1 MDVNHHPCPSP
12 SPYLPCS
19 SSASLLKDISNF
31 KTPKRPSQASKLT
44 SPSSQFFTASKQTP
58 RSTSSSFRRGRPS
71 LAPSSSRH
79 KTAAARRIKAFEL
92 EQSKSSRKA
101 QIVKEQS
108 LKSLSKSLTV
118 WLNFLLENPR
128 SCGCDL
134 TVDCDRNVGKG
145 KREGGLG
152 GELEVGVDVAWRNPK
167 RQRDLTWRGDD
178 AGSREGFSNSIYLPL
193 KNSLKDVCSFDD
205 LTERMQVYLS
215 LRSCKEILDV
225 MTRVAKNID
234 EGRLKM
240 KSHCPIVTDFG
251 MKEKATKIL
260 MSYNPIWLRIGL
272 YIIFG
277 GASLLID
284 GDDKSDEAI
293 TFLKM
298 IIERQLFSHS
308 GLAKA
313 YAYNKKVE
321 GLYRPGYYE
330 ILGDIILKRILML
343 VLTLDRAKCQS
354 SLPVK
359 FGIDGVDGGSPLLFT
374 LQSGIKSSCQVIH
387 DLLSSDVMHGEGN
400 LLAHLVII
408 GYEVSHEQCPLVE
421 YDFTVTDLFVD
432 LQDGIR
438 LCRAIQLLLHDQSI
452 FPKLVVPSDSRKKN
466 LANCGIALQCLK
478 QVGATIFDEDGVMIM
493 AEDIVNGDKELTL
506 SLLWNVFVHLQLPLL
521 INKTIL
527 AEEILKI
534 QGFNVDP
541 LDSSSSTS
549 LDMLLNW
556 IRAICEKY
564 DFKIDNFS
572 SLVDGKAIWCLLDFY
587 FRKEL
592 FCSCSLKDTYDMKG
606 EKSIMSDADYTDA
619 VHNYMLSQ
627 KLASLSGNFPEVMQ
641 ISDLLEHNG
650 AVSDR
655 SIVLLLVFLASQ
667 LIVKKSVLNFH
678 KLLGCDCQS
687 PDSRKHLSTGRW
699 FVNSEPRVEQENT
712 DGFSSEDAAR
722 RFKAIQAWWQDMADQ
737 NYKCVVKPAVSV
749 LQSSN
754 RKSVADII
762 QRENAAK
769 TIQSMF
775 RQLTVRRKFL
785 KTMSA
790 VYYLQTVF
798 RACLMVKQK
807 AFCNK
812 IRAFSVQEFSCERGK
827 FPETFGRYVQYIV
840 DRRSFVELK
849 RSVLVIQRAA
859 RIWISRTHGARSTIT
874 YNVSSADPVNA
885 GNATQKYIHGLASRS
900 IHVGVASRVEQ
911 VSLMRQPKV
920 PSDLEIG
927 AAVKIQNFWKYHIY
941 HKSLNYRHLAATK
954 IQSHFRGWLWRRR
967 FLTQGREF
975 SIVKIQS
982 AFRGLRGWR
991 AYQQHKNASNSVV
1004 VIQSHIR
1011 GWSARRDARRNMYLW
1026 KNHIDH
1032 KSLNYQHAATKIQ
1045 SHFRGWL
1052 WRRRFLTREFSI
1064 VKIQSA
1070 FRGFRC
1076 WRAYQLHK
1084 NASNS
1089 VIVIQSHI
1097 RGWSARRVAQRNMYL
1112 VSIIQRCW
1120 RSRLIRREFLL
1131 QREAAIKIQSNI
1143 RRLRCWQIFRS
1154 HQQAAIR
1161 IQQFVRGHITRKR
1174 LLGASSFWV
1183 ATPSHRKLQ
1192 YNKSRVFYQSSAIK
1206 AVLCSVLKLQR
1217 WWKAVLL
1224 LKLQSAVIIQSHFR
1238 GWITRQ
1244 KFNQRKAILLLK
1256 LQSAVIIQ
1264 SHFRG
1269 WISRQNFNRM
1279 KAVLLLKLQ
1288 SAVIIQSHFR
1298 GWITRQKFNRRRLHV
1313 VIIQSYWRGYL
1324 ARKESSRHLLDL
1336 RLRVQKSAI
1345 NVDDSMRIIN
1355 RLIHALKEL
1364 QSIKSVSG
1372 VLHICTTLDM
1382 TTGYSE
1388 KCCEEL
1394 VAAGA
1399 VETLLKLIRSV
1410 SRSIPD
1416 QEVLKHALSTLRNLA
1431 RFTHLTEVLID
1442 SRGSVEIILWEF
1454 LRNKDAY
1461 FIAHEIL
1468 KKICSNHKGVEAL
1481 RKSPSLLKRLH
1492 SLVDELTR
1500 KANIEK
1506 RKARG
1511 VAARDN
1517 TERRLRAAVELLQLA
1532 TGSS

>member
-667 LIVKKSVLNFH
+667 LIVKKSVEQLNFH

-975 SIVKIQS
+975 SI
-982 AFRGLRGWR
+982 
-991 AYQQHKNASNSVV
+991 
-1004 VIQSHIR
+1004 
-1011 GWSARRDARRNMYLW
+1011 
-1026 KNHIDH
+1026 
-1032 KSLNYQHAATKIQ
+1032 
-1045 SHFRGWL
+1045 
-1052 WRRRFLTREFSI
+1052 
-1064 VKIQSA
+1064 
-1070 FRGFRC
+1070 
-1076 WRAYQLHK
+1076 
-1084 NASNS
+1084 
-1089 VIVIQSHI
+1089 
-1097 RGWSARRVAQRNMYL
+1097 
-1112 VSIIQRCW
+1112 RCW

-1174 LLGASSFWV
+1174 LLG
-1183 ATPSHRKLQ
+1183 SHNFLVLLQ